1 MLRNYIKIAWRN
13 IKSNKLYS
21 FINIFGL
28 TIGLTCCLLITLYI
42 VHETSYDRYH
52 KNINQLYE
60 LATTFVKDGKED
72 PKPNTPAPMAA
83 TMKQEFPEIMET
95 TRLLALFAEDKT

>member
-1 MLRNYIKIAWRN
+1 MLRNYVKITWRN

-28 TIGLTCCLLITLYI
+28 AIGLTCCLLITLYI
-42 VHETSYDRYH
+42 VHEASYDRYH
-52 KNINQLYE
+52 KNIDQLYE

-72 PKPNTPAPMAA
+72 PKPNTPVP
-83 TMKQEFPEIMET
+83 TWH
-95 TRLLALFAEDKT
+95 RLGYFLLSSNPYHSD